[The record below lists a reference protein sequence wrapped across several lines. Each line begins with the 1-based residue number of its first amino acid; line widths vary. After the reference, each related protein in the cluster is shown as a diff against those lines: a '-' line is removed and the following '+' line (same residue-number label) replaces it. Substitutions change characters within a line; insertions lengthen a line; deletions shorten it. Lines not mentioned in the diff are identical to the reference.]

1 MGKYTERIN
10 DRNIENNYIP
20 KNNLPAEL
28 TEFIGRKIEIEKIN
42 KLLKTARLITLW
54 GPGGIGKSRLSLKV
68 ASINI
73 KSYKDGVYYIP
84 LDSITQP
91 DLVVSCIA
99 KTLNIVEIPGQD
111 ILDSLK
117 SALRDKKR
125 LLILDNF
132 EQVMEAALIV
142 SELLLSAAELSV
154 IVTSREP
161 LRISGEHIYNVPPLD
176 IPDSSKRTPIEELK
190 EQPSIALFLSRVKA
204 VELDFDLTE
213 KNAQEIE
220 ELCADLEGIPLAI
233 ELAAA
238 YIGQIPVREMIKL
251 SRKKLEWL
259 NGGPRDL
266 PKRQQTLRN
275 TIEWGYNLLDENQ
288 QKLFKRLGVFT
299 GRFDFKA
306 VNAVVNFD
314 RALGDNVYDDLIS
327 LVNKSIVK
335 AAPDMGIGEKYYDM
349 LETIREYAVELFE
362 KSEEKKLLEDFH
374 SRYYLN
380 YVVEAESNINGP
392 SRQIWLSR
400 LEYAHSNLLSALE
413 YFQLTLSSEN
423 ELRMAGILGHFWE
436 VRGYWNEGIHRLDS
450 IINKYKNVTASKNLV
465 KVYKCYGRLLD
476 LQGKHTYGMDIL
488 QEGLKIAIEIKDR
501 EGEAGIIYN
510 LALAEGVKE
519 EILFKQSLAI
529 YREIGDMSGIA
540 AVLQELSQVS
550 FYYGDFKTA
559 ELYSAESLEISNR
572 LADKLGRARALG
584 KMGLVARGKGDY
596 EYAGKLFNECLSCC
610 QELDDKEG
618 IANAL
623 LNLADLSRSRGMYEL
638 SKDYYLRILNI
649 GYELGYIYIIT
660 RALKDLGEIYRYRG
674 NFKKANELYNESLSL
689 LLENGDY
696 HGELPWLYR
705 NMAEVEMQLKNY
717 SKAEELYIKSLQ
729 LRREYK
735 LHTLMY
741 VFLVFEGLAAIASEL
756 EQQERAARLFGAA
769 ERLLEITGSLIS
781 KCDRMEYES
790 RLARFTYKTGNT
802 NLDKFISEGKLMSLE
817 NSLDYAMEKKS
828 KTESNMA
835 SKMISYIHENYNK
848 DISLDNIS
856 EYFNLSQGYVSTMFK
871 YYTGENFKD
880 YLNYYRV
887 KKAKEILESG
897 NMKIN
902 EVSDMVGCN
911 HINTF
916 IRIFKKYEGIS
927 PSQYVQKQ

>member
-1 MGKYTERIN
+1 MGKYKERIN
-10 DRNIENNYIP
+10 EKSIKNSFIR

-28 TEFIGRKIEIEKIN
+28 TEFIGRVDEIEKIS

-68 ASINI
+68 ASMHLQ
-73 KSYKDGVYYIP
+73 SFKDGVYFIP
-84 LDSITQP
+84 LDSITRP

-99 KTLNIVEIPGQD
+99 KALNIVEIPGQD

-117 SALRDKKR
+117 SAVRDKKR

-132 EQVMEAALIV
+132 EQVMDAALIV
-142 SELLLSAAELSV
+142 SELLLSASGLSI

-161 LRISGEHIYNVPPLD
+161 LRISGEHIFNVPPLD
-176 IPDSSKRTPIEELK
+176 IPDSSKGIPIEELK
-190 EQPSIALFLSRVKA
+190 VQPSIALFLSRVKA
-204 VELDFDLTE
+204 VELDFELTE
-213 KNAQEIE
+213 KNAAEIE
-220 ELCADLEGIPLAI
+220 ELCENLEGIPLAI

-238 YIGQIPVREMIKL
+238 YIGQISVREMLRL

-288 QKLFKRLGVFT
+288 QILLKRLGVFT

-314 RALGDNVYDDLIS
+314 RALGDHVYDNLIS

-335 AAPDMGIGEKYYDM
+335 TSLDMCTGEKYYDM

-362 KSEEKKLLEDFH
+362 KCGQKKSIKDFYTE
-374 SRYYLN
+374 YYLN
-380 YVVEAESNINGP
+380 YVIEAESNIEGP
-392 SRQIWLSR
+392 GRQIWLSR
-400 LEYAHSNLLSALE
+400 LEYSHSNLLSTLE
-413 YFQLTLSSEN
+413 YIQLTGSTEN
-423 ELRMAGILGHFWE
+423 ELKMAGILGRFWE
-436 VRGYWNEGIHRLDS
+436 VRGYWNEGINRLDC
-450 IINKYKNVTASKNLV
+450 IINKYKSGTASKNLV
-465 KVYKCYGRLLD
+465 KVYKHYGRLLD
-476 LQGKHTYGMDIL
+476 LQGKHSYGIEIL
-488 QEGLKIAIEIKDR
+488 NEGLEISRRIKDL

-510 LALAEGVKE
+510 LALAEGLKE

-529 YREIGDMSGIA
+529 YREIGDMPGIA
-540 AVLQELSQVS
+540 AVLQELSQVF
-550 FYYGDFKTA
+550 FYNGDFKTA
-559 ELYSAESLEISNR
+559 ELFSAESLEISNG
-572 LADKLGRARALG
+572 LGNKLGRARALG
-584 KMGLVARGKGDY
+584 KMGLVARGKGDL
-596 EYAGKLFNECLSCC
+596 EYASKLFNEYLSCC
-610 QELDDKEG
+610 EELDDKKG
-618 IANAL
+618 IADAL
-623 LNLADLSRSRGMYEL
+623 LNLADLARSQGMYDL
-638 SKDYYLRILNI
+638 SEEYYIRILNI
-649 GYELGYIYIIT
+649 GYELGYKYIIART
-660 RALKDLGEIYRYRG
+660 LKDLGEIYRYKG
-674 NFKKANELYNESLSL
+674 NFNKANELYNESLSV

-696 HGELPWLYR
+696 HGELPWVYR

-717 SKAEELYIKSLQ
+717 LKAEELYNKSLQ

-741 VFLVFEGLAAIASEL
+741 VFLVFEGLASIASEL

-769 ERLLEITGSLIS
+769 EKLLEITGRLIS
-781 KCDRMEYES
+781 KHDMMEYER
-790 RLARFTYKTGNT
+790 RLARFIDKIKNTG
-802 NLDKFISEGKLMSLE
+802 LARFMDEGRLMSLE
-817 NSLDYAMEKKS
+817 NTLDYALEKKS
-828 KTESNMA
+828 RLESNMS
-835 SKMISYIHENYNK
+835 SKMINYIHENYNK

-856 EYFNLSQGYVSTMFK
+856 EHLNLSQGYVSTMFK

-887 KKAKEILESG
+887 KKAKEILENG
-897 NMKIN
+897 NHKIN
-902 EVSDMVGCN
+902 EVADMVGCN

-927 PSQYVQKQ
+927 PSQYVQKY